1 METWSAEL
9 LQKLNYGY
17 IHVCTCINTAWK
29 DVISF
34 HYNGTCTTMCCIPLQ
49 SVKQLIPMLMTA
61 PIHYMYYDF
70 PHPFTSLFIL
80 QVHVQY
86 MYWYILP
93 YMDNPTSIVDEWTIL
108 TLKSCSYLDHSQDE
122 FFCFWWRRGTD
133 HKLVSDVHIESH
145 NSCL

>member
-1 METWSAEL
+1 MISWITSKTQL
-9 LQKLNYGY
+9 RLY
-17 IHVCTCINTAWK
+17 TCINTAWK
-29 DVISF
+29 DVISL
-34 HYNGTCTTMCCIPLQ
+34 HYNGTCTTMCCIPSQ

-93 YMDNPTSIVDEWTIL
+93 YMDNRTSFVDEWTIL
-108 TLKSCSYLDHSQDE
+108 TIRTAALTSITLRTSSFVFDGGEELTTSLSRMSTLKATIVVCRVL
-122 FFCFWWRRGTD
+122 T
-133 HKLVSDVHIESH
+133 
-145 NSCL
+145 